1 MRTQRDVQILKR
13 GGQKS
18 GQQHEHHSEFCLRRW
33 LVSPVLNFAK
43 ALRRRILLSRLLK
56 HAR

>member
-1 MRTQRDVQILKR
+1 MRIQRDVQILKC

-18 GQQHEHHSEFCLRRW
+18 GRQHEHHDEFCLTRW
-33 LVSPVLNFAK
+33 LMSPALNFAK